1 LKASQYQREKAEEFR
16 SLHYAKKILV
26 LPNAWDVPS
35 ARVFED
41 AGFPAIA
48 TSSAALAISVGY
60 PDGEKMRK
68 EELFSVVKKIAGVLS
83 VPLSVDIESG
93 FGASIDSLTDTIRRV
108 IEAGAVGINI
118 EDISDFEKKTLLP
131 VEKQVERIR
140 AVRTASD
147 SLGIPL
153 LMNARTDAYRFGTG
167 DERARLDAAIRR
179 ERAYEAAGADCLY
192 PIGLTDR
199 ESILT
204 FVKAVNKPMNIMARK
219 GTPTITE
226 LQEMGVKRLSLGPG
240 PMYATMG
247 LLRKIA
253 QELKEKGT
261 YETLLTGAITFDE
274 LNALS
279 LPRKFAK

>member
-1 LKASQYQREKAEEFR
+1 MKASQYQKEKAEEFR

>member
-60 PDGEKMRK
+60 PDGEKIRK

>member
-1 LKASQYQREKAEEFR
+1 MKASQYQKEKAEEFR

-41 AGFPAIA
+41 AGFPAVA
-48 TSSAALAISVGY
+48 TSSAALAVSVGY
-60 PDGEKMRK
+60 PDGERVGK
-68 EELFSVVKKIAGVLS
+68 EEFFSVVKKIAGILS

-93 FGASIDSLTDTIRRV
+93 FGATIGSLTDTVRLV

-153 LMNARTDAYRFGTG
+153 VINVRTDAYRFGAG
-167 DERARLDAAIRR
+167 DERAKLDEAIRR
-179 ERAYEAAGADCLY
+179 ERAYEAAGA
-192 PIGLTDR
+192 GLPLPDGLDGKEIDTDIHQGR
-199 ESILT
+199 EQ
-204 FVKAVNKPMNIMARK
+204 ADEHN
-219 GTPTITE
+219 GTQRHT
-226 LQEMGVKRLSLGPG
+226 RSH
-240 PMYATMG
+240 
-247 LLRKIA
+247 
-253 QELKEKGT
+253 
-261 YETLLTGAITFDE
+261 
-274 LNALS
+274 
-279 LPRKFAK
+279 

>member
-48 TSSAALAISVGY
+48 TSSAALAISVCY
-60 PDGEKMRK
+60 PDGEKIRK

>member
-1 LKASQYQREKAEEFR
+1 MKASQYQKEKAEEFR
-16 SLHYAKKILV
+16 SLHYARKILV

-153 LMNARTDAYRFGTG
+153 LMNARTDAYRFGAG

-204 FVKAVNKPMNIMARK
+204 FVKAVSKPMNIMARK

>member
-1 LKASQYQREKAEEFR
+1 LKASQYQKEKAEEFR
-16 SLHYAKKILV
+16 SLHYARKILV

-153 LMNARTDAYRFGTG
+153 LMNARTDAYRFGAG

-204 FVKAVNKPMNIMARK
+204 FVKAVSKPMNIMARK

-274 LNALS
+274 LNALAQ
-279 LPRKFAK
+279 PRKFAK

>member
-1 LKASQYQREKAEEFR
+1 LNASQYQREKAEEFR
-16 SLHYAKKILV
+16 SLHHAKKMLV

-41 AGFPAIA
+41 AGFPAVA
-48 TSSAALAISVGY
+48 TSSAALAVSAGY
-60 PDGEKMRK
+60 PDGEKIGK

-93 FGASIDSLTDTIRRV
+93 LGATIDSLTDTIRRV
-108 IEAGAVGINI
+108 VEVGAVGINI

-140 AVRTASD
+140 AVRRASD

-153 LMNARTDAYRFGTG
+153 LINARTDAYRFRTG
-167 DERARLDAAIRR
+167 DESAALEETIRR

-192 PIGLTDR
+192 PIGLTGR
-199 ESILT
+199 ESIVT
-204 FVKAVNKPMNIMARK
+204 FIKAVNKPMNIMARK
-219 GTPTITE
+219 GLPAITE

-247 LLRKIA
+247 LLRKIG

-261 YETLLTGAITFDE
+261 YETLLTGAINFDE
-274 LNALS
+274 LNALAR
-279 LPRKFAK
+279 PRKLTK

>member
-1 LKASQYQREKAEEFR
+1 
-16 SLHYAKKILV
+16 
-26 LPNAWDVPS
+26 
-35 ARVFED
+35 
-41 AGFPAIA
+41 
-48 TSSAALAISVGY
+48 
-60 PDGEKMRK
+60 
-68 EELFSVVKKIAGVLS
+68 VKKIAGVLS

>member
-1 LKASQYQREKAEEFR
+1 MKAGQYQKEKAGEFR

-26 LPNAWDVPS
+26 LPNVWDVPS

-48 TSSAALAISVGY
+48 TSSAALAVSLGY
-60 PDGEKMRK
+60 PDGEKIGK
-68 EELFSVVKKIAGVLS
+68 EDFFSVVKKIAGVLS

-93 FGASIDSLTDTIRRV
+93 FGATIDSLTDTIRRV

-147 SLGIPL
+147 SLGVSL
-153 LMNARTDAYRFGTG
+153 LINARTDAYRFGTG
-167 DERARLDAAIRR
+167 DERARLDEAIRR

-219 GTPTITE
+219 GTPAITE

-240 PMYATMG
+240 PIYAAMG

-261 YETLLTGAITFDE
+261 YETLLTDAITFDE
-274 LNALS
+274 LNALAR
-279 LPRKFAK
+279 PRKFAK

>member
-1 LKASQYQREKAEEFR
+1 LKASQYLKEKAEEFR
-16 SLHYAKKILV
+16 SLHHAKKILV

-48 TSSAALAISVGY
+48 TSSAALAVSIGY
-60 PDGEKMRK
+60 PDGEKIGK
-68 EELFSVVKKIAGVLS
+68 EELFSVVRKIVGVLNI
-83 VPLSVDIESG
+83 PLSVDIESG
-93 FGASIDSLTDTIRRV
+93 FGATIDSLSDTIRRV
-108 IEAGAVGINI
+108 IESGAVGINI

-140 AVRTASD
+140 AVKSVSD
-147 SLGIPL
+147 SLDIPL
-153 LMNARTDAYRFGTG
+153 LINARTDAYRFGAG
-167 DERARLDAAIRR
+167 DEKARLDEAIRR

-204 FVKAVNKPMNIMARK
+204 FVKAVNKPMNVMARK
-219 GTPTITE
+219 GLPTITE
-226 LQEMGVKRLSLGPG
+226 LQALGVKRLSLGPG

-253 QELKEKGT
+253 QELKKGT
-261 YETLLTGAITFDE
+261 FETLLTGAISFDE
-274 LNALS
+274 LNALAQ
-279 LPRKFAK
+279 PRKFSK